1 MSEKKSWFAERCL
14 GSQQGFSLLE
24 IMVAMVILSVG
35 ILSIVGIQ
43 YHVVNG
49 NTSGNVVTQQLNLAQ
64 RVMERYKNT
73 VNPDKLTDEDLVNVD
88 QTGESGG
95 PYTVR
100 VRVDNLQGVD
110 AEHAQKITVTVFK
123 SGGVGGHQSGTP
135 LVVRSVTR
143 GHGI

>member
-64 RVMERYKNT
+64 RVMERHKNS

-95 PYTVR
+95 PYTVLVR
-100 VRVDNLQGVD
+100 VRPLPGGISPENGQL
-110 AEHAQKITVTVFK
+110 ISVTVFK
-123 SGGVGGHQSGTP
+123 NGGVGGHP
-135 LVVRSVTR
+135 LTIRSMTR